1 MLWILIACSL
11 GEPSTPS
18 DCESKLSAG
27 AKDEC
32 YAKVAPDLF
41 RTDPAAGQK
50 LVEENIADV
59 TVRDFVYLKV
69 TREVDPSTT
78 RYCERIQDRVLAD
91 RCRVL
96 VSRPHLHRGLATP
109 PGAPPPGSPP
119 PAGGPPGGSAG
130 GPPPGA
136 APGGQPATPPP
147 GAPPGN

>member
-1 MLWILIACSL
+1 MLWFLIACSPV
-11 GEPSTPS
+11 EPTSPS
-18 DCESKLSAG
+18 DCEAVLSSSE
-27 AKDEC
+27 KDEC
-32 YAKVAPDLF
+32 YAKVAPEVF
-41 RTDPAAGQK
+41 RTDPVAGQA
-50 LVEENIADV
+50 LVEQKIADV

-109 PGAPPPGSPP
+109 PGGAAPGSPLP
-119 PAGGPPGGSAG
+119 G

-136 APGGQPATPPP
+136 PPAGSGPTTPPP
-147 GAPPGN
+147 GAAPVP